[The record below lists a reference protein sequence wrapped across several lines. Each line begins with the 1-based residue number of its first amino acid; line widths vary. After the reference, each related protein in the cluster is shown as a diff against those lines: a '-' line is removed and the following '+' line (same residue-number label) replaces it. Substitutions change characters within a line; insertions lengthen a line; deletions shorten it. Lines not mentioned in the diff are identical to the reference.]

1 MKFLFDIGYRA
12 YVIDADQAQVIWD
25 VLRDAEVYE
34 EKRNYGSGGA
44 GRTERVTTYHVYD
57 QEELCEPVQMK
68 MLTDR
73 QYNMAK
79 LAGKPEE

>member
-1 MKFLFDIGYRA
+1 MKFLFDIGYRS
-12 YVIDADQAQVIWD
+12 YVVSADQAQTIWD
-25 VLRDAEVYE
+25 LLRDAEVYE
-34 EKRNYGSGGA
+34 EKRKYSVGTD
-44 GRTERVTTYHVYD
+44 RITTYHVYD

-79 LAGKPEE
+79 LAGKPEEN

>member
-12 YVIDADQAQVIWD
+12 YVIDADQAQIIWD
-25 VLRDAEVYE
+25 LLRDAEIYE
-34 EKRNYGSGGA
+34 EKRKYGSG
-44 GRTERVTTYHVYD
+44 TERITTYHVYD

>member
-12 YVIDADQAQVIWD
+12 YVIDADQAQIIWD
-25 VLRDAEVYE
+25 LLRDAEIYE
-34 EKRNYGSGGA
+34 EKRKYGCGS
-44 GRTERVTTYHVYD
+44 ERITTYHVYD